1 MVTIEMR
8 SHTFRYATAKS
19 IRTCPSVQSRPHK
32 ISSLHFFALQ
42 ETRRIS
48 LIAYGDSKYSA
59 MSRTVGFPTG
69 IGAKLVLDGT
79 FLTWPDFVYMCVYL
93 TPELG
98 CTKYPP
104 NRESVTVAIRVINTS
119 T

>member
-1 MVTIEMR
+1 MVTIELR
-8 SHTFRYATAKS
+8 SYTLRYSEVKNGLES
-19 IRTCPSVQSRPHK
+19 IRTCPTVQNRPHK
-32 ISSLHFFALQ
+32 TYLLHFFALQ

-79 FLTWPDFVYMCVYL
+79 CVFNSRALLYERL
-93 TPELG
+93 
-98 CTKYPP
+98 
-104 NRESVTVAIRVINTS
+104 AQ
-119 T
+119 

>member
-1 MVTIEMR
+1 MVTIELC
-8 SHTFRYATAKS
+8 SYTLRYSEVKNGLES
-19 IRTCPSVQSRPHK
+19 IRTRPTAQNRPHK
-32 ISSLHFFALQ
+32 MSSLHFFALQ

-79 FLTWPDFVYMCVYL
+79 FITSPDFIYMCVYL
-93 TPELG
+93 SSIIHFGSKILD
-98 CTKYPP
+98 
-104 NRESVTVAIRVINTS
+104 R
-119 T
+119 